1 MSNKIR
7 LGILGGGGDSL
18 IGVLHRIASAMYD
31 KYQVVGGVFNPI
43 WEENIGFSEKIG
55 LPTNRIYIDF
65 DTMIAEEL
73 KLPVN
78 ERMQVVS
85 ILTPNFL
92 HFPMAKKLLEN
103 GFNVICEKPMT
114 TTFEEAKIL
123 YKTLKMAK
131 TVFAVT
137 YTYTG
142 YPMVRQMRE
151 MVKEG
156 ALGKIQK
163 IDAQYYQGWI
173 NPIIHNKEKRSTTWR
188 LNPEK
193 SGISCCVGD
202 IGTHAFDMLEYVSGL
217 KIESILADLNYL
229 YEDNKMDIDGTILLR
244 CSNHVK
250 GVICTSQIATGEE
263 NSFIVKIYGERAGLK
278 WEQENPNYLYLME
291 DGKPLRVLKPGHSY
305 NSELSLDGTKLPPG
319 HPEGIFDSMGNIYK
333 GVAKA
338 INKEPYDHGEYPTI
352 IDGVRGMNFIEK
364 AVESHQ
370 KGNVWV
376 NIENVEDE
384 NN

>member
-18 IGVLHRIASAMYD
+18 IGVLHRVASAMYD
-31 KYQVVGGVFNPI
+31 RYQLVGGVFNP
-43 WEENIGFSEKIG
+43 ELQESLAFAEKIG
-55 LPTNRIYIDF
+55 IPTDRIYSDL
-65 DTMIAEEL
+65 DHLVSEEL
-73 KLPVN
+73 KLPAE

-85 ILTPNFL
+85 VLTPNFL
-92 HFPMAKKLLEN
+92 HFPMAKQLLEN
-103 GFNVICEKPMT
+103 GFNVICEKPLT
-114 TTFEEAKIL
+114 TTFEEARIL
-123 YKTLKMAK
+123 HDTLKLAN

-142 YPMVRQMRE
+142 YPMIRQMRD
-151 MVKEG
+151 MIANGVI
-156 ALGKIQK
+156 GKVQK

-173 NPIIHNKEKRSTTWR
+173 NPIIHDQEKRSTTWR

-193 SGISCCVGD
+193 SGISCCIGD

-217 KIESILADLNYL
+217 RISSILADLNYL
-229 YEDNKMDIDGTILLR
+229 YEDNQMDIDGTVLLR
-244 CSNHVK
+244 TGKNVK
-250 GVICTSQIATGEE
+250 GVICASQIATGEE
-263 NSFIVKIYGERAGLK
+263 NSFTVKVYGDKAGLK

-333 GVAKA
+333 GVARA
-338 INKEPYDHGEYPTI
+338 ISGEPYDHGEFPTI
-352 IDGVRGMNFIEK
+352 IDGVRGMSFIEK
-364 AVESHQ
+364 AVESH
-370 KGNVWV
+370 KSGNIWV
-376 NIENVEDE
+376 DIEE
-384 NN
+384 